1 MRDSIWTF
9 VLLAVFLAVFTPAFM
24 GASAADGTRFSVAN
38 EETAISTDDWTSV
51 DEDGFEYFDNETVY
65 NNGSE
70 VPESE
75 YRWATENGSIRAVE
89 GGMLANASHVT
100 ISYSGTRQD
109 QWSGLLKVML
119 IVLFTILIMLALL
132 AAVSVASDAIGS
144 GVGGG
149 R

>member
-70 VPESE
+70 VPESD
-75 YRWATENGSIRAVE
+75 R
-89 GGMLANASHVT
+89 
-100 ISYSGTRQD
+100 
-109 QWSGLLKVML
+109 K
-119 IVLFTILIMLALL
+119 
-132 AAVSVASDAIGS
+132 SV
-144 GVGGG
+144 V
-149 R
+149 